1 MGIDVVT
8 ATRIVFF
15 SNTYIK
21 GGGDRAT
28 WRARVMTDLS
38 LSFFSLF
45 SGTDYLSVVNP
56 SEGTVLFL
64 DLSFFSQRVAE
75 KR

>member
-15 SNTYIK
+15 LIRILR
-21 GGGDRAT
+21 GGDRAT

>member
-1 MGIDVVT
+1 
-8 ATRIVFF
+8 
-15 SNTYIK
+15 
-21 GGGDRAT
+21 
-28 WRARVMTDLS
+28 MTDLS

-45 SGTDYLSVVNP
+45 CGTDYLSVVNP